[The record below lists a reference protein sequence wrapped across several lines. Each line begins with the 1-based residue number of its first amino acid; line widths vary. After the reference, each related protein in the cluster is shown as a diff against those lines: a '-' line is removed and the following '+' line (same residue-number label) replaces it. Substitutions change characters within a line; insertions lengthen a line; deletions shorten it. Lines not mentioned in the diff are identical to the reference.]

1 MKNDN
6 RFTGVAVFPVRKI
19 HLVQC
24 GHALCMPV
32 SKWLNTR
39 RMEGRLSRIPSD
51 QGSYFKNPQVEE
63 TMGLSFI
70 SICSEKS
77 WDYLDQYVLKKIY

>member
-1 MKNDN
+1 M
-6 RFTGVAVFPVRKI
+6 GVALFPVRKI
-19 HLVQC
+19 HLAQC
-24 GHALCMPV
+24 GYALCMPV

-39 RMEGRLSRIPSD
+39 RMEDRPSQD
-51 QGSYFKNPQVEE
+51 PIRSGDLYFKNPQVEE

-77 WDYLDQYVLKKIY
+77 WDYLDQYVLKKKIY